1 MQVFSNRVA
10 VITGAGSGF
19 GREFAL
25 TAADLGMRLVLA
37 DIQSGPLDE
46 TKKLVEAKA
55 ATAVAAV
62 CDVSKAADVEAL
74 AALAMSS
81 FGGVNLLFNNA
92 GVGSGGLVWENTVK
106 DWEWVLGVNV
116 WGVIHGVRVFT
127 PLMLE
132 QAKSDPDYEGHIV
145 NTASMAGLLSPQLM
159 GAYNVSKHAVVAL
172 SETLYHD
179 LGAVQ
184 AQEQDNAEGAGRRL
198 DCSVLCP
205 AFVPT
210 GISQSHRARPSDLAN
225 DESPTASMKLA
236 QSMTHKAVS
245 SGKLTAA
252 DISRITFD
260 AIRAQR
266 FYIITHPKLIATVQM
281 RLDDIARQSNP
292 RDPFGMK
299 ESVRPDV
306 SALQQTTPS

>member
-25 TAADLGMRLVLA
+25 TAAELGMRLVLA

-46 TKKLVEAKA
+46 TKKLVEAKG

-132 QAKSDPDYEGHIV
+132 QAKTDPDYEGHIV

-210 GISQSHRARPSDLAN
+210 GISQSHRARPTDLLN

-252 DISRITFD
+252 DISRITFE

-266 FYIITHPKLIATVQM
+266 FYIITHQKIMTTVQM
-281 RLDDIARQSNP
+281 RLDDIAHQTNP

-306 SALQQTTPS
+306 SALQQQTPS